1 MTDGELATKQER
13 SIAKLADIQVKS
25 AGAQLQTM
33 ADMWT
38 LATSI
43 SAAGMAPKG
52 MNTTQVMVSIQMGA
66 EIGVP
71 PMTALRNIA
80 IINGRPA
87 IWGDLPLAQAERSG
101 RLLDISEVVEGQG
114 EKMVATCVIVK
125 KGRSTPVERSFS
137 VEDAKKAK
145 LWGKAGP
152 WSDYPKRML
161 ALRARAFAIRDAFPE
176 ALGGFYLREEVED
189 IPSVEVKPVGS
200 AGLLN
205 TLRPTAAPFEDEPM
219 DVSPLPDEGTPDDGP
234 FEPSPEELE
243 AIRAREIAE
252 ADGLF
257 GDQS

>member
-1 MTDGELATKQER
+1 MSDELTAKAELAAKQER
-13 SIAKLADIQVKS
+13 SIAKLADIQVKT

-80 IINGRPA
+80 IINGRPS

-101 RLLDISEVVEGQG
+101 KLVDISQTLTGEGD
-114 EKMVATCVIVK
+114 KMVATCTIVK
-125 KGRSTPVERSFS
+125 RGRSTPYVSTFS
-137 VEDAKKAK
+137 VADAKVAK

-152 WSDYPKRML
+152 WTDYPKRML
-161 ALRARAFAIRDAFPE
+161 ALRARAFAVREAFPE
-176 ALGGFYLREEVED
+176 CLGGFYLREEVED
-189 IPSVEVKPVGS
+189 IPEAKVATAGS
-200 AGLLN
+200 QGLLN
-205 TLRPTAAPFEDEPM
+205 QLKPPQEPFEDEPM
-219 DVSPLPDEGTPDDGP
+219 DAEFTQSDG
-234 FEPSPEELE
+234 FTPEEQE
-243 AIRAREIAE
+243 AIRQRELEE
-252 ADGLF
+252 AGLF
-257 GDQS
+257 GEEQGS